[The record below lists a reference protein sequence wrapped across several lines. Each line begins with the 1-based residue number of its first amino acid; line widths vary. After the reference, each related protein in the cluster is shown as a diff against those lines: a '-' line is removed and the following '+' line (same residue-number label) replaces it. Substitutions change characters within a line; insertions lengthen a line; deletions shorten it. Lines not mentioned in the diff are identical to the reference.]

1 MFLLLFQI
9 LLISWLGKAEQ
20 REDMQQKNSLHM
32 LTKYLGAFERIV
44 RKPEGPVASLAEMK
58 IKQDLPRGPQK
69 PRFISPD
76 TVKQEMAD
84 LGGWASSNITSSS
97 VYPKHPPSP
106 PSHPQTKRDAAAAFR
121 KDAKK
126 FWDLFKLKSKSRSE
140 EVILPIKVTE
150 IYQEVCNMLP
160 FSQSVTHEN
169 CDKVV
174 IQNNLCFGKCSSF
187 HVPGADDRIY
197 SFCSHCSPT
206 KFSMKQLK
214 MNCTMVNPVTKRVMI
229 IEECRCEIQNTE
241 EMEGGFLHP
250 PLYLNEP

>member
-1 MFLLLFQI
+1 
-9 LLISWLGKAEQ
+9 
-20 REDMQQKNSLHM
+20 M
-32 LTKYLGAFERIV
+32 LTKYLGAFERIA

-69 PRFISPD
+69 PRFIPPD

-150 IYQEVCNMLP
+150 IFQEVCNMLP
-160 FSQSVTHEN
+160 FSQVNVTNIILSYILIRNAPCYTAQEFKLRIALQEKLFPPIYRRKAKIRAVKIYTAPCEKMWIFKNIYLFVSDSKWIFAAKTLEFN
-169 CDKVV
+169 C
-174 IQNNLCFGKCSSF
+174 GERSGS
-187 HVPGADDRIY
+187 
-197 SFCSHCSPT
+197 
-206 KFSMKQLK
+206 
-214 MNCTMVNPVTKRVMI
+214 
-229 IEECRCEIQNTE
+229 
-241 EMEGGFLHP
+241 
-250 PLYLNEP
+250 